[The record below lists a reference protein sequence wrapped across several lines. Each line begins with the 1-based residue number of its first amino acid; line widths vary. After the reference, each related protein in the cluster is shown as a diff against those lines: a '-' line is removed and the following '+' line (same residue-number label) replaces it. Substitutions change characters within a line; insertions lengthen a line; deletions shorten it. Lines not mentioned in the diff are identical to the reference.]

1 MPFLFQT
8 LRAAV
13 CAFALG
19 AACSA
24 FGQAASAADSSPTAA
39 GSTPGSV
46 PVPATVPATGPAL
59 DSTPSAV
66 SVAPVAGPGL
76 RVEKRIEKR
85 LGEERLQVNDAF
97 LEMHTGP
104 GRGYPV
110 FYVVERRQW
119 ITVEMRRTD
128 WYRVRA
134 EGGQV
139 GWVPRQQMEG
149 TLTEAGAGKS
159 FRDVMLDDY
168 LRRRLEF
175 GAGWGQFKSEP
186 MLKLW
191 TQYRLADTVGAELSV
206 AQVQGVFSGTDFWSV
221 SLTSEP
227 WSDRRLSPFFS
238 VGLGQFRNIPNSSL
252 VNAATTNAKLAHATA
267 GVRWYLT
274 ERFVVRLDGS
284 LYTAFVADNRS
295 IEYRAF
301 TLGLAFFF

>member
-1 MPFLFQT
+1 MSFLFPT
-8 LRAAV
+8 VRAAV
-13 CAFALG
+13 CALALG
-19 AACSA
+19 AACGA
-24 FGQAASAADSSPTAA
+24 FGQTPVAPEPAAAASAPVAA
-39 GSTPGSV
+39 P
-46 PVPATVPATGPAL
+46 PAATQPA
-59 DSTPSAV
+59 SAV
-66 SVAPVAGPGL
+66 VPPAARPPL
-76 RVEKRIEKR
+76 RP
-85 LGEERLQVNDAF
+85 GEERLQVHDAF

-119 ITVEMRRTD
+119 VTVEMRRTD

-149 TLTEAGAGKS
+149 TLTEAGAGKT

-175 GAGWGQFKSEP
+175 GAGWGRFKSEP
-186 MLKLW
+186 MLKMW

-206 AQVQGVFSGTDFWSV
+206 AQVQGVFSGTDFWSM

-227 WSDRRLSPFFS
+227 WSDRRLSPFLS

-252 VNAATTNAKLAHATA
+252 VNAATTNAKMAHATA

-274 ERFVVRLDGS
+274 ERFVARLDGS
-284 LYTAFVADNRS
+284 LYTAFVSDSRS

>member
-1 MPFLFQT
+1 MPFLIQS
-8 LRAAV
+8 LRAAA
-13 CAFALG
+13 CALALG
-19 AACSA
+19 AACSV
-24 FGQAASAADSSPTAA
+24 FGQAANAPEPSASAASSK
-39 GSTPGSV
+39 PGSASV
-46 PVPATVPATGPAL
+46 FSHGSNASA
-59 DSTPSAV
+59 DSA
-66 SVAPVAGPGL
+66 APVAGPG
-76 RVEKRIEKR
+76 IR
-85 LGEERLQVNDAF
+85 LGERPGERQEKRSSDERLQVNDAF

-119 ITVEMRRTD
+119 VTVEMRRTD

-149 TLTEAGAGKS
+149 TLTQAGAGKT

-175 GAGWGQFKSEP
+175 GAGWGRFKSEP
-186 MLKLW
+186 MLKMW
-191 TQYRLADTVGAELSV
+191 VQYRLADTVGAELSV
-206 AQVQGVFSGTDFWSV
+206 VQVQGVFSGTDFWSM

-252 VNAATTNAKLAHATA
+252 INATTTNAKMAHATA

-274 ERFVVRLDGS
+274 ERFVARLDGS

-295 IEYRAF
+295 LEYRAF
-301 TLGLAFFF
+301 SLGLAFFF